1 LGELRGIDER
11 LKKLCIGRV
20 ALRPRHPTVIA
31 PFTDRTPLR
40 TLEAAAKQGLS
51 LAEARVDL
59 FRDRRVEAIREHIAA
74 VRAVLPVLVTI
85 RAAREGG
92 AWREPE
98 RARLELYRALLP
110 GADAVDVE
118 LAAPI
123 RVDVVSAARS
133 ARRLVVL
140 SHHDFR
146 RTPSAARL
154 DRIVDAG
161 ARAGADIVKLAAQV
175 EDDAGTARL
184 AAVFARHPR
193 RALVVIAM
201 GEHGKKSRVFF
212 PALGSLFTFAS
223 LDRATAPGQ
232 LDLAATR
239 RELTTFFPDFAP
251 GKARP
256 STR

>member
-1 LGELRGIDER
+1 MKPLR
-11 LKKLCIGRV
+11 IGRV
-20 ALRPRHPTVIA
+20 LLRPHQPTVIA

-40 TLEAAAKQGLS
+40 TLERAAKQGLS

-59 FRDRRVEAIREHIAA
+59 FRERSAEA
-74 VRAVLPVLVTI
+74 VRAHVAAARAVMPVLVTI
-85 RAAREGG
+85 RSAREGG

-98 RARLELYRALLP
+98 PLRLELYRTLLA
-110 GADAVDVE
+110 GADAIDVE

-123 RVDVVSAARS
+123 CADVVSAARR

-146 RTPSAARL
+146 RTPTAAAL
-154 DRIVDAG
+154 DRIVEAG
-161 ARAGADIVKLAAQV
+161 VRAGADIVKIAAHV
-175 EDDAGTARL
+175 ADDEGTARL
-184 AAVFARHPR
+184 AAVFARHPK

-239 RELTTFFPDFAP
+239 RALATFFPDFATRTSSSR
-251 GKARP
+251 AR
-256 STR
+256 

>member
-1 LGELRGIDER
+1 MKPLR
-11 LKKLCIGRV
+11 IGRV
-20 ALRPRHPTVIA
+20 ALRPHQPTVIA

-40 TLEAAAKQGLS
+40 TLERAAGQGLS

-59 FRDRRVEAIREHIAA
+59 FRDRSSESVRERIAA
-74 VRAVLPVLVTI
+74 VRAVMPVLVTL

-92 AWREPE
+92 AWHDDEA
-98 RARLELYRALLP
+98 ARLELYRALLP
-110 GADAVDVE
+110 DADAIDVE

-123 RVDVVSAARS
+123 RADVVRV
-133 ARRLVVL
+133 ARRARRPVVL

-146 RTPSAARL
+146 RTPPAAAL
-154 DRIVDAG
+154 DRIVESG
-161 ARAGADIVKLAAQV
+161 VRAGADIVKIAAHAAT
-175 EDDAGTARL
+175 DADTARL
-184 AAVFARHPR
+184 AALFARHPK

-232 LDLAATR
+232 LDLAATC
-239 RELTTFFPDFAP
+239 RELAIFFPGFAP
-251 GKARP
+251 AKGRRRSKL
-256 STR
+256 

>member
-1 LGELRGIDER
+1 MR
-11 LKKLCIGRV
+11 
-20 ALRPRHPTVIA
+20 
-31 PFTDRTPLR
+31 
-40 TLEAAAKQGLS
+40 AAVRGLS

-59 FRDRRVEAIREHIAA
+59 FHERSAAA
-74 VRAVLPVLVTI
+74 VRERLDAVRALLPVLVTV
-85 RAAREGG
+85 RAASEGG
-92 AWREPE
+92 EWREPE
-98 RARLELYRALLP
+98 SARLELYRALLP
-110 GADAVDVE
+110 SADAVDVE

-123 RVDVVSAARS
+123 RAEVVSAARR

-146 RTPSAARL
+146 RTPPAAAL
-154 DRIVDAG
+154 DRIVERG
-161 ARAGADIVKLAAQV
+161 VRAGADIVKIAAHAA
-175 EDDAGTARL
+175 DDADTARL
-184 AAVFARHPR
+184 AAVFARHPK

-239 RELTTFFPDFAP
+239 RALADFFPDFARGRGESRP
-251 GKARP
+251 ARSRGGFLTGRRKAESR
-256 STR
+256 SK

>member
-1 LGELRGIDER
+1 VR
-11 LKKLCIGRV
+11 LKPLRIGSV
-20 ALRPRHPTVIA
+20 ALRPHHPTVIA

-40 TLEAAAKQGLS
+40 TLERAAERGLA

-59 FRDRRVEAIREHIAA
+59 FRERSVEAVRERVRA

-92 AWREPE
+92 AWRDSES
-98 RARLELYRALLP
+98 ARLELYRALLAD
-110 GADAVDVE
+110 ADAVDVE
-118 LAAPI
+118 LAAPS
-123 RVDVVSAARS
+123 RADVVSAARR

-146 RTPSAARL
+146 RTPSAAVL
-154 DRIVDAG
+154 DRIVEDG
-161 ARAGADIVKLAAQV
+161 VRAGAHIVKIAAHV
-175 EDDAGTARL
+175 ADDAGTARL
-184 AAVFARHPR
+184 AAVFARHPE

-232 LDLAATR
+232 LDLRATR
-239 RELTTFFPDFAP
+239 RELTTFFPDFAAAN
-251 GKARP
+251 ARR
-256 STR
+256 SAR